1 MERMSDPIGVAV
13 IDDHPLFREGVIQV
27 IGSSKFFKVVG
38 EGATADDAVRIAK
51 GKLPDILLLDVNL
64 PGGGIQAAR
73 AIARACPAVKT
84 IMLTVSE
91 REEHFTQALQAGV
104 RGYVLK
110 GTSGTELLNGLYI
123 VSRGQSYVTPGLVA
137 RLLTH
142 LKRPQP
148 APVPN
153 HHVADLK
160 DRERQMLDHVARG
173 LTNKEIGNHFAI
185 SEKTVKHY
193 MTIIMQKLHA
203 RNRVE
208 AVALHRKTSEG
219 VGPIDERPLA
229 EYLDERA

>member
-1 MERMSDPIGVAV
+1 MSDPIGVAV

-27 IGSSKFFKVVG
+27 IRGSKFFKVVG
-38 EGATADDAVRIAK
+38 EGATADDAVRIAI
-51 GKLPDILLLDVNL
+51 GKQPDILLLDVNM
-64 PGGGIQAAR
+64 PGGGIQAASE
-73 AIARACPAVKT
+73 IARACPTVKT

-91 REEHFTQALQAGV
+91 REEHFAQALQAGA

-110 GTSGTELLNGLYI
+110 GASGAELLNALYV

-137 RLLTH
+137 RFLTL
-142 LKRPQP
+142 LKRPRP
-148 APVPN
+148 TSVPN
-153 HHVADLK
+153 YSVADLK
-160 DRERQMLDHVARG
+160 QREKQMLDYVARG

-208 AVALHRKTSEG
+208 AVALHRKTIEG
-219 VGPIDERPLA
+219 AGPVDELPFA
-229 EYLDERA
+229 ECLDERA

>member
-1 MERMSDPIGVAV
+1 MERTRDAIGVAV

-27 IGSSKFFKVVG
+27 IRGSKFFKVVG

-51 GKLPDILLLDVNL
+51 GTLPDILLLDVNL

-73 AIARACPAVKT
+73 AIARACPTVKT

-91 REEHFTQALQAGV
+91 QEDHFTQALQAGV
-104 RGYVLK
+104 RGYILK
-110 GTSGTELLNGLYI
+110 GTTGAELLNGLYV

-137 RLLTH
+137 RLLT
-142 LKRPQP
+142 LLRRPQP

-160 DRERQMLDHVARG
+160 ERERQILDHVARG
-173 LTNKEIGNHFAI
+173 LTNKEIGNQFSI

-193 MTIIMQKLHA
+193 MTIIMQKLNA

-219 VGPIDERPLA
+219 VGSVDERLLS
-229 EYLDERA
+229 ECLDERA